1 MNEKPN
7 YPFLFGLVILA
18 FWSGWYISE
27 RGNTTRIADL
37 RNTTEQLNNQ
47 NRELTNSLDEI
58 QGKLGEYE
66 ELIKVQRERLESLYS
81 DLAGG
86 LEESTSLASGATED
100 LRDAQGTVERIRK
113 LLDSP

>member
-7 YPFLFGLVILA
+7 YPFLFGLVLLA
-18 FWSGWYISE
+18 FWAGWYISE
-27 RGNTTRIADL
+27 RGNLARVADL

-58 QGKLGEYE
+58 QGKLGVYE
-66 ELIKVQRERLESLYS
+66 ELVKSQRERLEGLYS

-86 LEESTSLASGATED
+86 LEESTSLARGATED
-100 LRDAQGTVERIRK
+100 LRYAQGTVERIRE
-113 LLDSP
+113 LLDRP

>member
-7 YPFLFGLVILA
+7 YPFLFGLVLLA
-18 FWSGWYISE
+18 FWAGWYISE

-37 RNTTEQLNNQ
+37 RNTAQQLNNQ

-58 QGKLGEYE
+58 QGKLGVYE
-66 ELIKVQRERLESLYS
+66 ELVKSQRERLESLYS
-81 DLAGG
+81 DITGG
-86 LEESTSLASGATED
+86 LDESTSLASGATED
-100 LRDAQGTVERIRK
+100 LRNAQGTVEGIRK